1 MNRFALMTDASVRGG
16 LFRRTFE
23 LTGGTR
29 QRQSQRH
36 VPAILA
42 ALDEQAGCDRHYS
55 SSRRSSSGRQALHAA
70 L

>member
-29 QRQSQRH
+29 QRQSH